1 VTTSTSAAA
10 LLIDARVRAGLTQRE
25 LAERAGTAQSV
36 VARIEKRHVV
46 PSLDTLSRLLAAA
59 GFELRH
65 ELVLKP
71 TEHSHML
78 EDCPRILHLSPEQR
92 LAEVRNVNRF
102 LFLARRG

>member
-1 VTTSTSAAA
+1 MTTSGTAAA
-10 LLIDARVRAGLTQRE
+10 LLIDARSRAGLTQRK
-25 LAERAGTAQSV
+25 LAQRAGTAQSV
-36 VARIEKRHVV
+36 VSRVEKGHAV

-65 ELVLKP
+65 ELMLKSAAR
-71 TEHSHML
+71 SHML
-78 EDCPRILHLSPEQR
+78 EDCSRILHLSPEQR

>member
-1 VTTSTSAAA
+1 M
-10 LLIDARVRAGLTQRE
+10 
-25 LAERAGTAQSV
+25 RAGTAQSV
-36 VARIEKRHVV
+36 VARVEKGHAA

-71 TEHSHML
+71 AEQSHML
-78 EDCPRILHLSPEQR
+78 EDCLRILHLSPEQR